1 MMRCPRAGCA
11 GTVDEDGFCDV
22 CGLEAI
28 PGDAV
33 SGPQSRA
40 SARTGASSSS
50 DVRSWTA
57 ASSSSNP
64 VSSRS
69 GSSGRGMLGVGLIEV
84 PPVPY
89 RDPSDVVLD
98 NPVVPERQRFCGR
111 CGAEVGRSR
120 GERPGRAS
128 GFCPKCGQKYSFMP
142 ALKPGQVAGDQY
154 EVLGCLAHGG
164 LGWIYLA
171 RDQAVSGRWVVLKGV
186 IDGADADA
194 TAAAIAERHFLAKVE
209 HPNIVKIHNFVQL
222 GDDES
227 TVGYIVMEYVG
238 GQSLKD
244 LLKQCRI
251 EQGPTECLP
260 VEQAIAYAIEV
271 LRPLGYLHANGLL
284 YCDVKPDNVIQTQ
297 EQLKLIDLGAV
308 RHSDDDTGAVFGTE
322 GYQAPEVSDVGPS
335 PAADLYAVGRMLAVL
350 SIPFDFRAT
359 YVDRLPSQAE
369 APLLAEHE
377 SLLRLLSRACHP
389 DPKRRFDSAVEM
401 AEQLTCV
408 LREVLSAADGQPR
421 PASSANFGPEL
432 ESFGTA
438 AHESDVVAT
447 VDGLTVAR
455 ALPVP
460 RVDGSD
466 PAAGLLTALGSASPA
481 DLLDEVKDTSP
492 TVEVRLRRVRAHIE
506 LGDIAA
512 AWFEAEETPAKATN
526 AWRVHWAKG
535 IAALAADKPFDA
547 RRAFDAVVDLLP
559 GELVAKLALA
569 AAAELSG
576 DLSDAARYYGVA
588 WRTDRSLVSAA
599 FGLARVLLA
608 DGARTEAVAVL
619 SSVPTTS
626 ASYVAAQEAAIRA
639 VANTPNPVSL
649 TSTELVAAGHRL
661 GDIEIGEARRAR
673 LEADLL
679 ETALNRAFADGP
691 AAPDG
696 SRVLGC
702 RLEEDDLR
710 LGLEQRYRTLARH
723 SASVLERYAYVD
735 RANQVRP
742 WTWV

>member
-1 MMRCPRAGCA
+1 MTRCPRAGCA

-28 PGDAV
+28 PAEAG
-33 SGPQSRA
+33 SEPQSKA

-50 DVRSWTA
+50 GARSWTA

-120 GERPGRAS
+120 GERPARPS
-128 GFCPKCGQKYSFMP
+128 GFCPKCGQRYSFTP
-142 ALKPGQVAGDQY
+142 TLSPGQVVNDQY

-209 HPNIVKIHNFVQL
+209 HPNIVKIHNFVQV
-222 GDDES
+222 GDEQAN
-227 TVGYIVMEYVG
+227 VGYIVMEYVG

-244 LLKQCRI
+244 LLKQRRI
-251 EQGPTECLP
+251 DRGPTECLP

-322 GYQAPEVSDVGPS
+322 GYQAPEVSEDGPS
-335 PAADLYAVGRMLAVL
+335 PASDLYAVGRMLAVL
-350 SIPFDFRAT
+350 SIPFDFRSA

-377 SLLRLLSRACHP
+377 SLWRLLARACHR
-389 DPKRRFDSAVEM
+389 DPRRRFDSAVEM

-408 LREVLSAADGQPR
+408 LREVLAASDGQPR
-421 PASSANFGPEL
+421 PASSTNFGPEL
-432 ESFGTA
+432 ESFGTQS
-438 AHESDVVAT
+438 HDSEVVAT

-481 DLLDEVKDTSP
+481 DLIDEVKDTSP

-506 LGDIAA
+506 LGDIDA
-512 AWFEAEETPAKATN
+512 AWSEAQETSGD
-526 AWRVHWAKG
+526 AWRAQWARG
-535 IAALAADKPFDA
+535 LAALAADKPVDA

-576 DLSDAARYYGVA
+576 DLADAARYYGVA

-608 DGARTEAVAVL
+608 DDARAEAVAVL
-619 SSVPTTS
+619 GSVPTTS
-626 ASYVAAQEAAIRA
+626 AHYVAAHEAAIRA

-649 TSTELVAAGHRL
+649 TSTELIAAGQRL
-661 GDIEIGEARRAR
+661 GEIEIGEARRAR
-673 LEADLL
+673 LEAELL
-679 ETALNRAFADGP
+679 ETALKRAFEDGP
-691 AAPDG
+691 DAPDG
-696 SRVLGC
+696 SRMLGC
-702 RLEEDDLR
+702 RLEEDELR

-723 SASVLERYAYVD
+723 SASVLERYSYVD

>member
-1 MMRCPRAGCA
+1 
-11 GTVDEDGFCDV
+11 
-22 CGLEAI
+22 
-28 PGDAV
+28 
-33 SGPQSRA
+33 
-40 SARTGASSSS
+40 
-50 DVRSWTA
+50 
-57 ASSSSNP
+57 
-64 VSSRS
+64 
-69 GSSGRGMLGVGLIEV
+69 MLGVGLIEV

-111 CGAEVGRSR
+111 CGSEVGRSR
-120 GERPGRAS
+120 GERPARAS
-128 GFCPKCGQKYSFMP
+128 GFCPKCGQRYSFTP
-142 ALKPGQVAGDQY
+142 ALSPGQVVNDQY

-209 HPNIVKIHNFVQL
+209 HPNIVKIHNFVQH
-222 GDDES
+222 GDDEAS
-227 TVGYIVMEYVG
+227 VGYIVMEYVG

-244 LLKQCRI
+244 LLKQRRI
-251 EQGPTECLP
+251 ERGPTECLP

-308 RHSDDDTGAVFGTE
+308 RHIDDDTGAVFGTE
-322 GYQAPEVSDVGPS
+322 GYQAPEVSEEGPS
-335 PAADLYAVGRMLAVL
+335 PASDLYAVGRMLAVL
-350 SIPFDFRAT
+350 SIPFDFRST

-377 SLLRLLSRACHP
+377 SLRRLLARACHR

-408 LREVLSAADGQPR
+408 LREVLAASDGQPR
-421 PASSANFGPEL
+421 PASSTSFGPEL
-432 ESFGTA
+432 ESFGTHA
-438 AHESDVVAT
+438 DENEVVAT

-466 PAAGLLTALGSASPA
+466 HAAGLLTALGSASPA
-481 DLLDEVKDTSP
+481 DLLDEIKDTAP

-506 LGDIAA
+506 LRDVDA
-512 AWFEAEETPAKATN
+512 AWSEAEEASGD
-526 AWRVHWAKG
+526 AWRARWAKG
-535 IAALAADKPFDA
+535 LAALAADKPVDA
-547 RRAFDAVVDLLP
+547 RRAFDSVVDLLP

-576 DLSDAARYYGVA
+576 DLADAARYYGVA

-619 SSVPTTS
+619 GSVPTTS
-626 ASYVAAQEAAIRA
+626 AHYVAAQEAAIRA
-639 VANTPNPVSL
+639 VANTSNPASL
-649 TSTELVAAGHRL
+649 ASMELVAAGERL
-661 GDIEIGEARRAR
+661 GQIEIGEARRAR

-691 AAPDG
+691 ATPDG